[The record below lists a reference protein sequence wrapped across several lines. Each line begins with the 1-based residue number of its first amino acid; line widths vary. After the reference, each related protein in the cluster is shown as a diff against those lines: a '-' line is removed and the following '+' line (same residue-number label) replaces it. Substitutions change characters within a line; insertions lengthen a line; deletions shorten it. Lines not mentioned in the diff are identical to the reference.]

1 MSVTS
6 SGIPESQATVKSVA
20 DAARTDVKALHRRW
34 ARDHDPAAREALVE
48 RYQGLARSLATR
60 YAPGSETIDD
70 LVQVAN
76 IGLLGALDRFDP
88 ERGLAFRSFAVPT
101 ILGELRRHFRNTRWD
116 VHMPRGIQERFVLVQ
131 RASEQLTGILGRL
144 PTQADLADKLELT
157 TEQIVEALSARDGF
171 NALSLDRPLGDDD
184 DGDERRALVD
194 TIGEVEARYD
204 LVAYRNALLGTMRAL
219 PERECESLLLRFSL
233 DLTEAEI
240 ADRVGL
246 SQMQVSRLL
255 RRSLDR
261 LRTVAAASE
270 SGMPR

>member
-116 VHMPRGIQERFVLVQ
+116 VHMPRGIQERFMLVQ

-144 PTQADLADKLELT
+144 PTPADLADRLELT

-171 NALSLDRPLGDDD
+171 DALSLDQPPGDDD
-184 DGDERRALVD
+184 DDEQRALVD
-194 TIGEVEARYD
+194 TIGEVEPRYD

-219 PERECESLLLRFSL
+219 PEREREILRLRFSL

-270 SGMPR
+270 NGVPR